1 MKNSTFILLA
11 EAGQRAPSADNTQP
25 WVFYEQ
31 NNELQLFIDIDKLKN
46 SCFDVEHPAI
56 LLAIGAVIENI
67 IQAAEFHHIDL
78 EFNYSAPQ
86 DSGKC
91 ATFKIKDKNFKGPDK
106 TAQPA
111 LFNRCTNRLPFNKK
125 TISQAFLDDLLSLST
140 DNARLVAYQTKQEI
154 AQWTKWVCI
163 ASEVRFQT
171 PDVHEWFGQSLK
183 FTSDEVASCEGLDVK
198 ALELP
203 AIGNFLLKATQT
215 WKQMQSWNKFYAYK
229 ALAKLESLNV
239 NAAPALLG
247 IVAPLGAANTIEAG
261 RLMEKMWIKANAL
274 GLSIQPYFVISDQLY
289 RLNQGEIPSNLEK
302 NIAHLQDEINS
313 TLKLNNE
320 FVYIL
325 FRVGYCDKSPKKS
338 LRRPVQL
345 KT

>member
-11 EAGQRAPSADNTQP
+11 EAGQSAPSADNTQP
-25 WVFYEQ
+25 WIFYVQ
-31 NNELQLFIDIDKLKN
+31 NNELQLFVDLEKIKN

-67 IQAAEFHHIDL
+67 IQAAEFHQIDL
-78 EFNYSAPQ
+78 DFNTFPPQ

-91 ATFKIKDKNFKGPDK
+91 ATFKIKGKNIKDSDQ
-106 TAQPA
+106 TDQPA

-125 TISQAFLDDLLSLST
+125 TIPRVVLDDLLSLST
-140 DNARLVAYQTKQEI
+140 NNARLVAYQTKQEI

-183 FTSDEVASCEGLDVK
+183 FTPEEVASCEGLDVQ

-239 NAAPALLG
+239 SAAPALLG

-261 RLMEKMWIKANAL
+261 RLMEQMWIKASEL

-289 RLNQGEIPSNLEK
+289 RMNQGKIPSNLEK
-302 NIAHLQDEINS
+302 NIACLQDEINL

-325 FRVGYCDKSPKKS
+325 FRIGYCDKSPKKS